1 MIDQGRGSNLCDQ
14 FLLTISL
21 TAEEGRTSEAI
32 QSGSMSSAVGQFV
45 KNCAVIFGGADEL
58 LADRED
64 NFIGTLCVFDILM
77 ALFSQIWQTHD

>member
-1 MIDQGRGSNLCDQ
+1 MTR
-14 FLLTISL
+14 
-21 TAEEGRTSEAI
+21 
-32 QSGSMSSAVGQFV
+32 AVGQFV
-45 KNCAVIFGGADEL
+45 KDRAVILGGADEL